1 MHAPLNLS
9 IRSSYA
15 RARESVLYSYGVSNK
30 SGMKI
35 VPIAEGAK
43 AIDLQVLYKRTDW
56 HDPEIKARL
65 DRAELC
71 EVLVPKHVPLKYF
84 EKYFPNG

>member
-1 MHAPLNLS
+1 
-9 IRSSYA
+9 
-15 RARESVLYSYGVSNK
+15 
-30 SGMKI
+30 
-35 VPIAEGAK
+35 
-43 AIDLQVLYKRTDW
+43 LQVLYKRTDW